1 MIRAPLKIRVL
12 VACLAGAVPFAALG
26 ASTASWFEAPYKGIA
41 PLKRTGDLLTNN
53 ANTVQFDINPRALL
67 AGIGADDAV
76 EAVAEDSLQF
86 YGVSEPSAGRTPAQ
100 SLGDVGDTD
109 PALRKLSN
117 VAVSWER
124 RFDALNRFSLSAG
137 YTDSLTGRPAAAAAD
152 LGDTHAGMSW
162 THQLP
167 GSWRP
172 SLTGSVFL
180 GDEFA
185 REEAYR
191 HLGRRYLGFA
201 VEGQMTLLKSH
212 TPYLSF
218 QMRRSYYE
226 AMGLE
231 DSMNGALRT
240 DDRQLV
246 SAGWRWQATR
256 SLSLQAEA
264 SYGLNPTGQDLYNPE
279 RARVLFGT
287 RFDFR

>member
-1 MIRAPLKIRVL
+1 MIRTPLKIRL
-12 VACLAGAVPFAALG
+12 LAACLAGGVPVAALG
-26 ASTASWFEAPYKGIA
+26 AGTASWFEAPYKGIA
-41 PLKRTGDLLTNN
+41 PLKRTSDLLSSN
-53 ANTVQFDINPRALL
+53 AHTVRFDINPRALL
-67 AGIGADDAV
+67 MNIGVDDTLDAAAD
-76 EAVAEDSLQF
+76 DSLQF
-86 YGVSEPSAGRTPAQ
+86 YGVSEPGGAGAAAPV
-100 SLGDVGDTD
+100 LGDAAAADL
-109 PALRKLSN
+109 AFRKLSN

-124 RFDALNRFSLSAG
+124 RFDALNRFSLSAV
-137 YTDSLTGRPAAAAAD
+137 YTDTLTGRPSGAD

-167 GSWRP
+167 GTWRP

-185 REEAYR
+185 REEADR

-226 AMGLE
+226 SAGLE
-231 DSMNGALRT
+231 DNMNGALRT

-246 SAGWRWQATR
+246 SAGWRWQATH

>member
-1 MIRAPLKIRVL
+1 MNRAPLKIRFL
-12 VACLAGAVPFAALG
+12 VACLAGALPVAALG
-26 ASTASWFEAPYKGIA
+26 AGTASWFEAPYKGIA
-41 PLKRTGDLLTNN
+41 PLKRTSDLLTSN
-53 ANTVQFDINPRALL
+53 ANTVKFDINSRALL
-67 AGIGADDAV
+67 AGIATDDLLEAAAD
-76 EAVAEDSLQF
+76 DSLQF
-86 YGVSEPSAGRTPAQ
+86 YGVSEPSSARAPTQAVGDP
-100 SLGDVGDTD
+100 GDVD
-109 PALRKLSN
+109 PAFRKLSN

-124 RFDALNRFSLSAG
+124 RFDALNRFSLSAV
-137 YTDSLTGRPAAAAAD
+137 YTDSLTGRPSAAAAD
-152 LGDTHAGMSW
+152 LGDTHAGVSW

-167 GSWRP
+167 GTWRP

-226 AMGLE
+226 SMGLE
-231 DSMNGALRT
+231 DNMNGALRT

-246 SAGWRWQATR
+246 AAGWRWQATR

>member
-1 MIRAPLKIRVL
+1 MIRAPLKIRFF
-12 VACLAGAVPFAALG
+12 VACLAGALPIAALG
-26 ASTASWFEAPYKGIA
+26 AGTASWFEAPYKGIA
-41 PLKRTGDLLTNN
+41 PLKRTSDLLASN
-53 ANTVQFDINPRALL
+53 ANTVKFDISPRALL
-67 AGIGADDAV
+67 AGIAADDLLD
-76 EAVAEDSLQF
+76 AVADDSLQVF
-86 YGVSEPSAGRTPAQ
+86 GVSEPSSARA
-100 SLGDVGDTD
+100 
-109 PALRKLSN
+109 PALAAADPSDVDPVLRRLSN

-124 RFDALNRFSLSAG
+124 RFDALNRIALSAG

-152 LGDTHAGMSW
+152 LGDTHAGLSW

-167 GSWRP
+167 GTWRP

-185 REEAYR
+185 RDEAYR

-226 AMGLE
+226 SMGLE
-231 DSMNGALRT
+231 DNLTGALRT

>member
-1 MIRAPLKIRVL
+1 MIRAPLKSRFL
-12 VACLAGAVPFAALG
+12 VACLAGGLPLAALG
-26 ASTASWFEAPYKGIA
+26 AGTASWFEAPYKGIA
-41 PLKRTGDLLTNN
+41 PLKRTSDLLSTN

-67 AGIGADDAV
+67 AGVAADDVLDAT
-76 EAVAEDSLQF
+76 ADDSVQF
-86 YGVSEPSAGRTPAQ
+86 YGASEPSPGRGPVYGLADA
-100 SLGDVGDTD
+100 SDTD
-109 PALRKLSN
+109 PGLRKLSN
-117 VAVSWER
+117 VAVAWER

-167 GSWRP
+167 GMWRP

-201 VEGQMTLLKSH
+201 VEGQMTLLRSH

-231 DSMNGALRT
+231 DSVNGALRT